1 MNLKRP
7 IAALAMMALLSG
19 CAHTSSYGG
28 LFGGAPTE
36 SITALEAMTLGGV
49 KQWVLMRGKKTSNPV
64 VLFIHGGP
72 GHAEMPM
79 IRKHLQPLEEDF
91 VVVTYDQR
99 GAGKSYSSQIPKES
113 MTHEQLLEDA
123 HELVLKLRQRFG
135 VEKVHLVAH
144 SWGTITGTLLAQR
157 YPELFHDYVG
167 VAQWTDGVVRERT
180 SYDLILDWAKHT
192 LNTNAVR
199 ELEEIGPPPF
209 SGPKAEDKL
218 VTQKNWLVK
227 SGGFLYGQDNMNAFF
242 LTVLGSGEYSLS
254 NKLNLL
260 NGIMFSTGAMWS
272 TSMTIDLTQRVP
284 ELKVPVYF
292 VAGRH
297 DFNTPLS
304 LIERYHHALKAPKKQ
319 LVVFEKSAHSPYFE
333 EPDAFIRF
341 MRDTVKAGSDSRP
354 TP

>member
-1 MNLKRP
+1 MTLKRSLA
-7 IAALAMMALLSG
+7 ILAMMAMLSG
-19 CAHTSSYGG
+19 CAHTTSYGG
-28 LFGGAPTE
+28 MFGGAPAG
-36 SITALEAMTLGGV
+36 SITALEEMTLGGV
-49 KQWVLMRGKKTSNPV
+49 KQWVLMRGKKASNPV

-79 IRKHLQPLEEDF
+79 IRKHFEPLEDDF

-99 GAGKSYSSQIPKES
+99 GAGKSYSPRIPKES
-113 MTHEQLLEDA
+113 MTHDQMVADA

-167 VAQWTDGVVRERT
+167 VAQWTDGEVRERT
-180 SYDLILDWAKHT
+180 SYNLILDWAKRT
-192 LNTNAVR
+192 RNKDAIRQLD
-199 ELEEIGPPPF
+199 EIGPPPF

-218 VTQKNWLVK
+218 VAQKEWLVK
-227 SGGFLYGQDNMNAFF
+227 SGGFLYGQDNMNSLFM
-242 LTVLGSGEYSLS
+242 TVLWSGEYSLS

-260 NGIMFSTGAMWS
+260 NGIMFSTGAMWAD
-272 TSMTIDLTQRVP
+272 SMKVDLTRKVP

-297 DFNTPLS
+297 DYNTPLP
-304 LIERYHHALKAPKKQ
+304 LIEGYYHNLKAPSKQ
-319 LVVFEKSAHSPYFE
+319 LVIFEKSAHSPYFE
-333 EPDAFIRF
+333 EPEAFIRF
-341 MRDTVKAGSDSRP
+341 MRETVKAGS
-354 TP
+354 